1 MKHIYVFG
9 AGASAASANTPLGRD
24 LVWNY
29 PLDCMRLVPYDD
41 NGSPD
46 LQEEN
51 ERFSNYREFLKLAA
65 SIYPEYEF
73 LLSEWDNRGDM
84 VFDTRGILNTRL
96 RNKRHYVDEILMKLQ
111 QKGDT
116 KGIEL
121 VRRLMFEHLAESSI
135 DSRNSLYKRFI
146 DRVLKS
152 NHLCQVTI
160 LSFNFDVLLHED
172 LDANVYFDYL
182 LKFDWIDD
190 NRKNFY
196 AQNNPIKLIKLN
208 GSIDWGICPSC
219 NRLHLYYPFMFKNSF
234 DNKRC
239 SGNCVESVQPFIIT
253 PHAPYTKMIQPLWS
267 SAGRELQTA
276 NIVTV
281 IGYSFPEYDCK
292 VVNLFYRSLGTH
304 TKLQVVDSCA
314 RKEDEDCKRKTIM
327 MKYKRLFPM
336 LKQEID
342 IHLDG
347 FQGYVDNCTF

>member
-1 MKHIYVFG
+1 MKHVYVFG

-29 PLDCMRLVPYDD
+29 PLDCGLLVPYDD
-41 NGSPD
+41 NGSPG

-65 SIYPEYEF
+65 SIYPEYKF
-73 LLSEWDNRGDM
+73 LLKEWDNRGDM
-84 VFDTRGILNTRL
+84 VFDTRGILNKRL
-96 RNKRHYVDEILMKLQ
+96 RNKRHYVDEILMILQ

-116 KGIEL
+116 KGVEL
-121 VRRLMFEHLAESSI
+121 VRRLMFEHLTESSI
-135 DSRNSLYKRFI
+135 GSKNLLYKGFI

-152 NHLCQVTI
+152 NHLCQFTI

-172 LDANVYFDYL
+172 FDANVCFDYL
-182 LKFDWIDD
+182 LKFDWIDN
-190 NRKNFY
+190 NRKKFY
-196 AQNNPIKLIKLN
+196 AQSNPIKLIKLN

-219 NRLHLYYPFMFKNSF
+219 NRLHLYYPFMFKNFF
-234 DNKRC
+234 DNERC
-239 SGNCVESVQPFIIT
+239 SGNCGEPIQPFVII
-253 PHAPYTKMIQPLWS
+253 PHQPYPKIIQPLWS
-267 SAGRELQTA
+267 SAGKELQRA

-281 IGYSFPEYDCK
+281 IGYSFPEYDHE
-292 VVNLFYRSLGTH
+292 VVNLFSGSLGTH
-304 TKLQVVDSCA
+304 TKLQVVDHCG
-314 RKEDEDCKRKTIM
+314 RKEDEDSKRETII

-347 FQGYVDNCTF
+347 FEGYLDTHTK

>member
-1 MKHIYVFG
+1 MKHVYVFG

-29 PLDCMRLVPYDD
+29 PLDCGRLLPYND

-73 LLSEWDNRGDM
+73 LLKEWDERGDM
-84 VFDTRGILNTRL
+84 VFDTRGILNKRL
-96 RNKRHYVDEILMKLQ
+96 RNKRRYVDEILMMLQ
-111 QKGDT
+111 QNGDIKGV
-116 KGIEL
+116 EL
-121 VRRLMFEHLAESSI
+121 VRRLIFEHLAESSI
-135 DSRNSLYKRFI
+135 GHENLLYKRFI

-152 NHLCQVTI
+152 NHPGQVAI

-172 LDANVYFDYL
+172 FDANVYFDYL

-190 NRKNFY
+190 KRKKFY

-219 NRLHLYYPFMFKNSF
+219 NHLHLYYPFMFKNFF

-239 SGNCVESVQPFIIT
+239 SENCGESVQPFIII
-253 PHAPYTKMIQPLWS
+253 PYEPYPKMIQPLWS
-267 SAGRELQTA
+267 SAEKELKTA

-281 IGYSFPEYDCK
+281 IGYSFPEYDRK
-292 VVNLFYRSLGTH
+292 VVNLFSRSLGMH
-304 TKLQVVDSCA
+304 TKLQVVDCYG
-314 RKEDEDCKRKTIM
+314 RKKNEDIKRRAIIM
-327 MKYKRLFPM
+327 KCKRLFPM

-347 FQGYVDNCTF
+347 FQCYLNNHTT